1 VLVQHAESAGFEGSV
16 LSVTLAQLNGSQDA
30 VQLLMLLPGML
41 NSLALSQELGQW
53 ELRLGRPLI
62 SEELRLLIL
71 VGKLEPV
78 ADGAHLY
85 SVNGSGE
92 MTYEHGLA

>member
-1 VLVQHAESAGFEGSV
+1 M
-16 LSVTLAQLNGSQDA
+16 QLF
-30 VQLLMLLPGML
+30 MLLPGML

-53 ELRLGRPLI
+53 ELRSGRRLI

-78 ADGAHLY
+78 ADGAQLY
-85 SVNGSGE
+85 SVNCSGE

>member
-1 VLVQHAESAGFEGSV
+1 
-16 LSVTLAQLNGSQDA
+16 
-30 VQLLMLLPGML
+30 MLLPGML
-41 NSLALSQELGQW
+41 NSLALSKELGQW